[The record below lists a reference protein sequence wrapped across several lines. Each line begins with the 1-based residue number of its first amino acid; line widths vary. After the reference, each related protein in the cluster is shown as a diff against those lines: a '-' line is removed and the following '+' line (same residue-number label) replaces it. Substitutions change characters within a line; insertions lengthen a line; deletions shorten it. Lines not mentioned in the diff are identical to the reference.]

1 MKFMKMLV
9 ATAPTLSSRAR
20 MARLP
25 CRAKAMPSEA
35 KIAAAASGIPASSA
49 AITRSWRTLTI
60 MLNCAA
66 NDTTA
71 AATASMPSAIIAFR
85 SHRTAR
91 SGPLPPFPARPG
103 RRRNGQRGPG
113 EIKLIVR
120 PFPLTVADVTS
131 RSSMPGGSP
140 KSRQVAPV
148 PTVRVL
154 STRRSLY
161 TVSVI

>member
-1 MKFMKMLV
+1 
-9 ATAPTLSSRAR
+9 
-20 MARLP
+20 
-25 CRAKAMPSEA
+25 
-35 KIAAAASGIPASSA
+35 
-49 AITRSWRTLTI
+49 
-60 MLNCAA
+60 MLNWAA

-71 AATASMPSAIIAFR
+71 AAAANTPSAIIAFR

-91 SGPLPPFPARPG
+91 SGPLRPSATRPG
-103 RRRNGQRGPG
+103 RRRNGQRGPR
-113 EIKLIVR
+113 ETKLIVR

-131 RSSMPGGSP
+131 RSSTPGGSP

-154 STRRSLY
+154 PIRSLH